1 MLSSGDSVSRV
12 LPVKQISAAE
22 FHLFPE
28 KPFSVQP
35 DSFVNIVTRTIK
47 AGMLTSS
54 FTANLVKCRDKEVVY
69 GFAASPVADE
79 NVVTCLG
86 RTLPRDR
93 YITHNYP

>member
-1 MLSSGDSVSRV
+1 
-12 LPVKQISAAE
+12 
-22 FHLFPE
+22 
-28 KPFSVQP
+28 
-35 DSFVNIVTRTIK
+35 
-47 AGMLTSS
+47 MLTSS